1 MPELEK
7 TEPEKTE
14 PVKSR
19 MLITSQT
26 PRSHQVCGV
35 LQFGQ
40 LLRQIRFEQVRPL
53 LKRLFR
59 HAPQAFSKPV
69 SSQHQAGFNHL

>member
-1 MPELEK
+1 MP
-7 TEPEKTE
+7 EPEKTDT
-14 PVKSR
+14 VNSQS
-19 MLITSQT
+19 LITSPT

-40 LLRQIRFEQVRPL
+40 MLRQILHQIWAQQVCPL

-59 HAPQAFSKPV
+59 FAPQAFSKPLA
-69 SSQHQAGFNHL
+69 SLYQAGFNHL